1 MMELPIS
8 SALQTFLSHVNS
20 AHLAES
26 PAQQVQDILDVD
38 SYVGNHLALF
48 ERMLEPLTEGG
59 LSDAVAGIDDVDRRI
74 RGSRVDWSRS
84 WQESF
89 DDALTERIK
98 SFVEAA

>member
-1 MMELPIS
+1 
-8 SALQTFLSHVNS
+8 
-20 AHLAES
+20 
-26 PAQQVQDILDVD
+26 VD
-38 SYVGNHLALF
+38 AI
-48 ERMLEPLTEGG
+48 EGG
-59 LSDAVAGIDDVDRRI
+59 LSDAVAGIEDVDRRI